1 MDENEKRSVGIVED
15 EGMIAMLLRELLTR
29 EGFEVVCTVK
39 TGREA
44 VDCVRERSPEV
55 MLMDINLKDDMD
67 GIDAA
72 TRIREFSDIPI
83 IFLTA
88 YTDPRTKER
97 AEGVRPC
104 AFLPKPIN
112 KQLLLTAL
120 TQGIP
125 V

>member
-1 MDENEKRSVGIVED
+1 MKDNKKCSVGVAED

-39 TGREA
+39 TGRD
-44 VDCVRERSPEV
+44 VVNCVREKSPQIV
-55 MLMDINLKDDMD
+55 LMDINLKGDMD
-67 GIDAA
+67 GIEAA

-88 YTDPRTKER
+88 YTDSRTKER
-97 AEGVRPC
+97 AKGLRPY

-120 TQGIP
+120 TKGIP

>member
-1 MDENEKRSVGIVED
+1 MEENEKRSVGIVED

-44 VDCVRERSPEV
+44 VDCARDKSPEV

-67 GIDAA
+67 GIEAA

-88 YTDPRTKER
+88 YTDSRTKER
-97 AEGVRPC
+97 AEGVKPC